1 MHPVLQAV
9 MGVLVFAALAFACSR
24 SRQVV
29 RWRFVGLAVATQFAV
44 AALFL
49 HVGVAKALL
58 SGLTQVA
65 KLLEDSTR
73 QATSFVFGYVG
84 GAEAPFEIGAG
95 ASTFVFAFQVLP
107 IIIVVG
113 ALSALL
119 WHWRVLN
126 AVIAPVAWI
135 VRRTLGVSGPVG
147 FVAVANAFLSMLEG
161 PMLIKPY
168 LSRLKEH
175 ELFAVMT
182 VGLSTVAGGTLI
194 VISSI
199 LAVDEQAFGH
209 VVTATLMNVFGAI
222 AVSHLMFPG
231 DSADPADRVVV
242 TTPHRSSMDALVAGT
257 ADGGRVFLN
266 VVALLI
272 VFMSLMALINSGL
285 GLLHSGLSLEQ
296 VLAWPA
302 APFVWLM
309 GMPLE
314 EVLHA
319 GGILGTKVAI
329 NEIVAYSLLAE
340 SYSSLSAPTA
350 FTLTFALCGFGNIGS
365 LGILIGGL
373 TAMAPERRADIL
385 RWSPL
390 ALWAALLANG
400 LTASIAF
407 IVSGHY

>member
-1 MHPVLQAV
+1 MHPALQAV
-9 MGVLVFAALAFACSR
+9 MGVLVFAGLAFACSR
-24 SRQVV
+24 NRQSV
-29 RWRFVGLAVATQFAV
+29 RWRFVGLAVTTQFAV

-135 VRRTLGVSGPVG
+135 VRRTLGVSGPIG

-182 VGLSTVAGGTLI
+182 VGLSTVAGGY
-194 VISSI
+194 
-199 LAVDEQAFGH
+199 
-209 VVTATLMNVFGAI
+209 
-222 AVSHLMFPG
+222 SHR
-231 DSADPADRVVV
+231 DIE
-242 TTPHRSSMDALVAGT
+242 H
-257 ADGGRVFLN
+257 
-266 VVALLI
+266 
-272 VFMSLMALINSGL
+272 
-285 GLLHSGLSLEQ
+285 
-296 VLAWPA
+296 
-302 APFVWLM
+302 
-309 GMPLE
+309 
-314 EVLHA
+314 
-319 GGILGTKVAI
+319 
-329 NEIVAYSLLAE
+329 
-340 SYSSLSAPTA
+340 
-350 FTLTFALCGFGNIGS
+350 S
-365 LGILIGGL
+365 LGRRTGVRSRRHCDPNERVRRDSRSRVSCF
-373 TAMAPERRADIL
+373 PETPPTL
-385 RWSPL
+385 PTTW
-390 ALWAALLANG
+390 W
-400 LTASIAF
+400 
-407 IVSGHY
+407 

>member
-1 MHPVLQAV
+1 MHPAIQAV
-9 MGVLVFAALAFACSR
+9 LGVLVFAALAIVTSR
-24 SRQVV
+24 N
-29 RWRFVGLAVATQFAV
+29 WRSADWRHAGLAIAGQFGI

-49 HVGVAKALL
+49 HVGAAKALL
-58 SGLTQVA
+58 SGLTRVA

-84 GAEAPFEIGAG
+84 GAEPPFEIGEG

-126 AVIAPVAWI
+126 AVITPLAWI
-135 VRRTLGVSGPVG
+135 VRRLLGVSGPVG

-168 LSRLKEH
+168 LARLKEH

-182 VGLSTVAGGTLI
+182 VGLSTVAGGTLV

-199 LAVDEQAFGH
+199 LSIDERAFGY
-209 VVTATLMNVFGAI
+209 VVTATLMNVLGAV
-222 AVSHLMFPG
+222 AVSRLMFPG
-231 DSADPADRVVV
+231 DTADIADRVTV
-242 TTPHRSSMDALVAGT
+242 TTPYQSSMDALVAGT
-257 ADGGRVFLN
+257 ADGGRVFLS

-272 VFMSLMALINSGL
+272 VFMSLMAMVDSGL
-285 GLLHSGLSLEQ
+285 GLLASGLSLEQ

-309 GMPLE
+309 GMPPD
-314 EVLHA
+314 EVLQA

-329 NEIVAYSLLAE
+329 NELVAYSLLAE
-340 SYSSLSAPTA
+340 SYSTLSAPTA

-365 LGILIGGL
+365 LAILIGGL
-373 TAMAPERRADIL
+373 TAMAPERRPEIL

-390 ALWAALLANG
+390 ALWAALLTNG

-407 IVSGHY
+407 IVGGQY

>member
-1 MHPVLQAV
+1 
-9 MGVLVFAALAFACSR
+9 MGVLVFAGLAFACSR
-24 SRQVV
+24 NRQFAG
-29 RWRFVGLAVATQFAV
+29 WRHAGLAVAGQFGI

-49 HVGVAKALL
+49 HVDVAKAVL
-58 SGLTQVA
+58 SSLTRIA
-65 KLLEDSTR
+65 RLLEESTR
-73 QATSFVFGYVG
+73 QATGFVFGYVG
-84 GAEAPFEIGAG
+84 GAEPPFEIGEG
-95 ASTFVFAFQVLP
+95 ASTFVFAFQILP

-199 LAVDEQAFGH
+199 LAVDERAFGH
-209 VVTATLMNVFGAI
+209 VVTATLMNVLGAV
-222 AVSHLMFPG
+222 AVSRLMFPG
-231 DSADPADRVVV
+231 DTADFADRVVV
-242 TTPHRSSMDALVAGT
+242 TTPYRSSMDALVAGT
-257 ADGGRVFLN
+257 ADGGKVFLN

-272 VFMSLMALINSGL
+272 VFMSLMAMINSGL
-285 GLLHSGLSLEQ
+285 GLLSSGLSLEQ

-309 GMPLE
+309 GMPPD
-314 EVLHA
+314 EVLQA

-329 NEIVAYSLLAE
+329 NELVAYSLLAE
-340 SYSSLSAPTA
+340 SYPNLSSPTA

-365 LGILIGGL
+365 LAILIGGL
-373 TAMAPERRADIL
+373 TAMAPERRPEIL

-407 IVSGHY
+407 IVSGQY

>member
-1 MHPVLQAV
+1 
-9 MGVLVFAALAFACSR
+9 MGILVFAGLAFVCSR
-24 SRQVV
+24 SRQSVG
-29 RWRFVGLAVATQFAV
+29 WRFVGLAIAAQFAV

-49 HVGVAKALL
+49 HVGVAKTLL
-58 SGLTQVA
+58 SGLTRVA
-65 KLLEDSTR
+65 KLLEDSTK

-84 GAEAPFEIGAG
+84 GAELPFEVGVG
-95 ASTFVFAFQVLP
+95 ASTFVFAFQILP

-126 AVIAPVAWI
+126 ALITPVAWI

-168 LSRLKEH
+168 LSGLKEH

-199 LAVDEQAFGH
+199 LSVDDGAFGH
-209 VVTATLMNVFGAI
+209 VVTATLMNVLGAI
-222 AVSHLMFPG
+222 AVSRLMFPG
-231 DSADPADRVVV
+231 DSADSAHRVVV
-242 TTPHRSSMDALVAGT
+242 TTPYRSSMDALVAGT
-257 ADGGRVFLN
+257 ADGGKVFLN

-272 VFMSLMALINSGL
+272 VFMSLMAMINSGL
-285 GLLHSGLSLEQ
+285 GLLWSGLSLQQ

-309 GMPLE
+309 GMPSD
-314 EVLHA
+314 EVLQA
-319 GGILGTKVAI
+319 GAILGTKVAI

-340 SYSSLSAPTA
+340 GYSSLSPSTA

-365 LGILIGGL
+365 LAILIGGL
-373 TAMAPERRADIL
+373 TAMAPDRRAEIL

-390 ALWAALLANG
+390 ALLAALLTNG

-407 IVSGHY
+407 IVSGQY